1 MNYSM
6 ENTLLFL
13 VMELVIFIFLLII
26 LRMKIKASR
35 EQEINNILQNDNEKL
50 QESNDRIAYL
60 NQQNEQYKYAI
71 LNNSKWLYYAN
82 ISRDLVT
89 ACAMSDDTT
98 DVDLSNMSLPCSYDG
113 FITCFAYRY
122 IADDF
127 IKEYLQMHRCRDVWD
142 KFYNGE
148 RLIEKEFKIKT
159 DLGEEKWIYE
169 KTLLIRDSLNN
180 EILGLGYAVDTTKEK
195 KQEEQ
200 LKIALAAAEMA
211 NKAKSEF
218 LSQMSHDIRTPMNA
232 ILGMT
237 NIAAANIDNPAR
249 VQDCL
254 EKITLSGHHLI
265 SLINEVLDMSRI
277 ESGKM
282 VFSES
287 EFNMCDLVDDMLQ
300 MVKPQLEEKKHELS
314 VNVHDIKHEDVIGD
328 SFKIQEVFINFMTNA
343 IKYTPEGG
351 HIQFQ
356 ITEKES
362 DTFNVGCFEFVFKDN
377 GIGMSKEFTDIIFEP
392 FTRAADSRVSK
403 IQGTGLGMSISKSI
417 VQMMGGTVE
426 VESEPEKGSTFIVR
440 MYLKLQ
446 DKKLA
451 HYEKF
456 KGLRV
461 LIADDDEDVCINT
474 CDILNSLGM
483 CSEWVL
489 DGDKAVEKVK
499 QARQEGCEFWAII
512 LDWKMPNKNG
522 IQTAR
527 EIRRIVGEE
536 VSIIILTAYDWTEV
550 EIEARKAG
558 VNAFISKPLFRS
570 KIVYTFMEFLG
581 EYPDNKPQEELKKT
595 LDFTGKRLLLAED
608 NDLNREIIKEL
619 LMETGIEVDTV
630 ENGMEALKK
639 VEESPEYYYD
649 IVFMDIQM
657 PKMDGYKATMAIRA
671 LQRRDI
677 KELPILA
684 MTANAFSEDVMMSK
698 QAGMNGHMAKPLD
711 IAVMCKNLEKWL
723 DNKEQYSNN

>member
-1 MNYSM
+1 
-6 ENTLLFL
+6 
-13 VMELVIFIFLLII
+13 
-26 LRMKIKASR
+26 
-35 EQEINNILQNDNEKL
+35 
-50 QESNDRIAYL
+50 
-60 NQQNEQYKYAI
+60 
-71 LNNSKWLYYAN
+71 
-82 ISRDLVT
+82 
-89 ACAMSDDTT
+89 
-98 DVDLSNMSLPCSYDG
+98 
-113 FITCFAYRY
+113 
-122 IADDF
+122 
-127 IKEYLQMHRCRDVWD
+127 
-142 KFYNGE
+142 
-148 RLIEKEFKIKT
+148 
-159 DLGEEKWIYE
+159 
-169 KTLLIRDSLNN
+169 
-180 EILGLGYAVDTTKEK
+180 
-195 KQEEQ
+195 
-200 LKIALAAAEMA
+200 
-211 NKAKSEF
+211 
-218 LSQMSHDIRTPMNA
+218 
-232 ILGMT
+232 
-237 NIAAANIDNPAR
+237 
-249 VQDCL
+249 
-254 EKITLSGHHLI
+254 
-265 SLINEVLDMSRI
+265 
-277 ESGKM
+277 M

>member
-1 MNYSM
+1 MNYSI

-13 VMELVIFIFLLII
+13 VMELIIFVFLLII
-26 LRMKIKASR
+26 FRMKIKASR

-71 LNNSKWLYYAN
+71 LNNSQWLYYAN
-82 ISRDLVT
+82 ISRNLVT
-89 ACAMSDDTT
+89 ACSISDDNT
-98 DVDLSNMSLPCSYDG
+98 DVDLRNMKLPCSYDG

-122 IADDF
+122 ITDEFRD
-127 IKEYLQMHRCRDVWD
+127 EYLNQHRCKDVRD
-142 KFYNGE
+142 KFFNGE
-148 RLIEKEFKIKT
+148 RLIEREFKIKT
-159 DLGEEKWIYE
+159 DIGEEKWIYE

-180 EILGLGYAVDTTKEK
+180 EILGLGYAIDTTKEK
-195 KQEEQ
+195 IQEEQ

-237 NIAAANIDNPAR
+237 NIAAANINNPAR

-254 EKITLSGHHLI
+254 EKIALSGRHLI

-282 VFSES
+282 VFSEG
-287 EFNMCDLVDDMLQ
+287 EFNLCDLVDDMLQ
-300 MVKPQLEEKKHELS
+300 MIKPQLAEKKHELS

-362 DTFNVGCFEFVFKDN
+362 DILNVSCFEFVFKDN

-403 IQGTGLGMSISKSI
+403 IQGTGLGMAISKNI

-426 VESEPEKGSTFIVR
+426 VESEPGKGSTFMVR

-451 HYEKF
+451 YYEKL

-461 LIADDDEDVCINT
+461 LIADDEEDVCVNT

-489 DGDKAVEKVK
+489 DGDNAVEKVK
-499 QARQEGCEFWAII
+499 QAKQEGREFWAII

-522 IQTAR
+522 IETAR

-550 EIEARKAG
+550 EVEARKAG

-570 KIVYTFMEFLG
+570 KIVYMFMEFLG
-581 EYPDNKPQEELKKT
+581 ESPDNKPQEELEKT
-595 LDFTGKRLLLAED
+595 LDFTGKRLLLVED
-608 NDLNREIIKEL
+608 NDLNREIVKEL
-619 LMETGIEVDTV
+619 LLETGIEVDTA

-657 PKMDGYKATMAIRA
+657 PKMDGYKATMAIHA

-723 DNKEQYSNN
+723 GNKE

>member
-1 MNYSM
+1 MNYSI

-13 VMELVIFIFLLII
+13 VMELIIFVFLLII
-26 LRMKIKASR
+26 FRMKIKASR

-71 LNNSKWLYYAN
+71 LNNSQWLYYAN
-82 ISRDLVT
+82 ISRNLVT
-89 ACAMSDDTT
+89 ACSISDDNT
-98 DVDLSNMSLPCSYDG
+98 DVDLRNMKLPCSYDG

-122 IADDF
+122 ITDEFRD
-127 IKEYLQMHRCRDVWD
+127 EYLNQHRCKDVRD
-142 KFYNGE
+142 KFFNGE
-148 RLIEKEFKIKT
+148 RLIEREFKIKT
-159 DLGEEKWIYE
+159 DIGEEKWIYE

-180 EILGLGYAVDTTKEK
+180 EILGLGYAIDTTKEK
-195 KQEEQ
+195 IQEEQ

-237 NIAAANIDNPAR
+237 NIAAANINNPAR

-254 EKITLSGHHLI
+254 EKIALSGRHLI

-282 VFSES
+282 VFSEG
-287 EFNMCDLVDDMLQ
+287 EFNLCDLVDDMLQ
-300 MVKPQLEEKKHELS
+300 MIKPQLAEKKHELS

-362 DTFNVGCFEFVFKDN
+362 DILNVSCFEFVFKDN

-403 IQGTGLGMSISKSI
+403 IQGTGLGMAISKNI

-426 VESEPEKGSTFIVR
+426 VESEPGKGSTFMVR

-451 HYEKF
+451 YYEKL

-461 LIADDDEDVCINT
+461 LIADDEEDVCVNT

-489 DGDKAVEKVK
+489 DGDNAVEKVK
-499 QARQEGCEFWAII
+499 QAKQEGREFWAII

-522 IQTAR
+522 IETAR

-550 EIEARKAG
+550 EVEARKAG

-570 KIVYTFMEFLG
+570 KIVYMFMGFLG
-581 EYPDNKPQEELKKT
+581 ESPDNKPQEELEKT
-595 LDFTGKRLLLAED
+595 LDFTGKRLLLVED
-608 NDLNREIIKEL
+608 NDLNREIVKEL
-619 LMETGIEVDTV
+619 LLETGIEVDTA

-723 DNKEQYSNN
+723 GNKE